1 MKAANEED
9 VRMLEDREEGGSESE
24 REYLKCGQRE
34 NSWSEGGGRL
44 L

>member
-24 REYLKCGQRE
+24 R
-34 NSWSEGGGRL
+34 GGRIL
-44 L
+44 EVWAKGEFLE